1 MGLLDH
7 LLSGDRPRS
16 RPLAAMLCI
25 GLLCLAGAPFLFPG
39 TIAYTTATN
48 ICVFTILAASYDI
61 LLGYTSIVSFA
72 HTMFFGIGAYGVA
85 IALQYMPP
93 TWGTV
98 LLGLAGGLLLT
109 LVLALIIGLFS
120 LRVKTIYFA
129 MVTLAVAS
137 AFAIV
142 VSKLYTITGG
152 EDGLNLNVPAAISAG
167 FRGPAVHGLDILSCL
182 KVLFTHPANIV
193 PALREGLF
201 SFHFG
206 GAAVMYYLVF
216 VAAVVLFLLM
226 LRMMNSP
233 FGRVLQAIREN
244 EFRAEALGYRTV
256 YYRTLNNCI
265 AALIAALAGAL
276 YALSLQYVSTGEVL
290 GFNLMVDILLMVV
303 IGGMGTLY
311 GAIVGAALLEVANN
325 YLQHLLRVIH
335 ATFLGK
341 VPVVGDLISGDRWFL
356 WLGLLFVLSVYLFPR
371 GIVGQL
377 RLWAAGDM
385 SSSGGRAG
393 SRNSQA

>member
-1 MGLLDH
+1 MKILDH

-16 RPLAAMLCI
+16 RILSA
-25 GLLCLAGAPFLFPG
+25 LLIVIVGCLATAPFLFPG
-39 TIAYTTATN
+39 TIAYSTVTN

-61 LLGYTSIVSFA
+61 LLGYTAIVSFA

-85 IALQYMPP
+85 IALQHMDP

-98 LLGLAGGLLLT
+98 LIGLGAGLLLA

-120 LRVKTIYFA
+120 LRVKAIYFA

-152 EDGLNLNVPAAISAG
+152 EDGLTLNVPTSISPA
-167 FRGPAVHGLDILSCL
+167 FRGPVMHGFNILSW
-182 KVLFTHPANIV
+182 VGMLFSNPKGIGQA
-193 PALREGLF
+193 AKAAWF

-206 GAAVMYYLVF
+206 GAIVMYYLLF
-216 VAAVVLFLLM
+216 IIAAALFLLM

-233 FGRVLQAIREN
+233 YGRVLQAIREN
-244 EFRAEALGYRTV
+244 EFRADALGYRTV

-265 AALIAALAGAL
+265 AALIAAIAGAL
-276 YALSLQYVSTGEVL
+276 YALSLQYINADEVL
-290 GFNLMVDILLMVV
+290 GFNLMVDILLMTV

-311 GAIVGAALLEVANN
+311 GAIIGATLLAVANN
-325 YLQHLLRVIH
+325 YLQGVLRIIHHTFVGKIPVI
-335 ATFLGK
+335 GS
-341 VPVVGDLISGDRWFL
+341 LISGDRWFL
-356 WLGLLFVLSVYLFPR
+356 WLGAVFVLSVYFFPR

-377 RLWAAGDM
+377 RIWAFERKETAAG
-385 SSSGGRAG
+385 GRPL
-393 SRNSQA
+393 